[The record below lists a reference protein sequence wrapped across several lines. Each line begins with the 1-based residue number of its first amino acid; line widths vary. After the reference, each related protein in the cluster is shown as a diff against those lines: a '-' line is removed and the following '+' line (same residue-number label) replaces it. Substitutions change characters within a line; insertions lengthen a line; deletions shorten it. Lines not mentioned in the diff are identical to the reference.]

1 MLKSVGVCENDE
13 KNYDTPPDMIGNDYV
28 GKLRKHQERCDR
40 GVMRSRYDAL
50 EGAMRPRGIG
60 RWASGR
66 ATLAADLC

>member
-50 EGAMRPRGIG
+50 EGVMRPRGD
-60 RWASGR
+60 AFEM
-66 ATLAADLC
+66 